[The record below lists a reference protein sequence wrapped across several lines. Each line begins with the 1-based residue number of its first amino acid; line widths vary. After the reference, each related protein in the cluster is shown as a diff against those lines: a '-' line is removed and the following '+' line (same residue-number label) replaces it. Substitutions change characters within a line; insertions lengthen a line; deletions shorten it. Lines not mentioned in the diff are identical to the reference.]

1 MVIHRKTPP
10 FSSGGV
16 GVVGSNPAVPT
27 IFSLQ
32 VSDKK
37 ASFLA
42 GFFVFEIEVHAMP
55 KLSCF

>member
-1 MVIHRKTPP
+1 
-10 FSSGGV
+10 
-16 GVVGSNPAVPT
+16 
-27 IFSLQ
+27 LQ